1 MRWAGIV
8 LFALLFLIGG
18 YNFDAEQAFIYYGEK
33 IVPSNPS
40 IGIFIFLLIM
50 VFIIFTDEILSF
62 FKSSKVKLK
71 EKFK

>member
-8 LFALLFLIGG
+8 LIGLLFLIGG

-33 IVPSNPS
+33 ILPSNPNL
-40 IGIFIFLLIM
+40 GIFILLLIL
-50 VFIIFTDEILSF
+50 VFIIFTDEILSL
-62 FKSSKVKLK
+62 FKNKKIKFK